1 MSQISNH
8 QSPISNR
15 TATPF
20 LMPMFRDWVPKR
32 IQPWI
37 YIAQVICIQFSCGV
51 YLGAMEAVRG
61 TTALQLEDLLMLL
74 YAGLAGMAVWFPMLF
89 RTKFRFTN
97 QQLLI
102 TSAVV
107 IAVCNLITMRTTNMA
122 ILLPVC
128 FLRLISWNSNS
139 LVFLLPIRDYAL
151 LSIID
156 NDDTDHDIFARDV
169 MVRLAWLR
177 NGITWT
183 GIYCGHKVFA
193 GIKER
198 MDKNEYWK

>member
-1 MSQISNH
+1 M
-8 QSPISNR
+8 
-15 TATPF
+15 PF
-20 LMPMFRDWVPKR
+20 SMPMFRSWVPKR

-89 RTKFRFTN
+89 RMKFRFTN

-107 IAVCNLITMRTTNMA
+107 IAVCNFITKIGRA
-122 ILLPVC
+122 HV
-128 FLRLISWNSNS
+128 
-139 LVFLLPIRDYAL
+139 
-151 LSIID
+151 
-156 NDDTDHDIFARDV
+156 
-169 MVRLAWLR
+169 
-177 NGITWT
+177 
-183 GIYCGHKVFA
+183 
-193 GIKER
+193 
-198 MDKNEYWK
+198 